1 MSNTIRIGHSP
12 DPDDAFMFYAMLNNK
27 IDNLGLNIEECV
39 EDIESLNNRALNGEL
54 EMTAISWHLLS
65 KVYKSLTGISCAR

>member
-1 MSNTIRIGHSP
+1 MSDIIRIGHSP

-39 EDIESLNNRALNGEL
+39 EDIESLNNRTLCNNTVSYL
-54 EMTAISWHLLS
+54 YCVNS
-65 KVYKSLTGISCAR
+65 R